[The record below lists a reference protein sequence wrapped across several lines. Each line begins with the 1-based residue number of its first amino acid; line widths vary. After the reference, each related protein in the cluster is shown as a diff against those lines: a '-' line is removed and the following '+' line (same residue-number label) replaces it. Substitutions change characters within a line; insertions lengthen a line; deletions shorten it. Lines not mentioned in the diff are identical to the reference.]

1 MPLEQISRLFDGL
14 YGYDLNSTTILD
26 ALERGYERTAR
37 LEEATYEPEFW
48 ITKRPKERRENN
60 LVAV

>member
-1 MPLEQISRLFDGL
+1 MARRNFARGIRHAIRDYAIFERLWRMPIPP
-14 YGYDLNSTTILD
+14 YK
-26 ALERGYERTAR
+26 
-37 LEEATYEPEFW
+37 PEFW